1 VNERQTIAA
10 FFDIDGTL
18 VPSGSLEWRFVFYL
32 LSRGQLG
39 VRNALRW
46 LLNGVRRTRLGW
58 RAAIEENKFYL
69 AGLPESLE
77 VEWADSMAL
86 QHSIHKSIH
95 KSVYKMGPFSGEG
108 VQRIAWHQSLN
119 HRVFLVSGTLAP
131 LARAVANFLPGTVAV
146 VATELAESKQRAGE
160 HRGCAVWSGELCGE
174 HMVGAAKRRAV
185 QALAAKYSLNLDESY
200 AYGDSVADCAMLEC
214 VGHPEVV
221 NPSRRMALLAR
232 RRGWLVRH
240 WQEDGQQERRP
251 EDNERNQNASKI
263 MSAER
268 FSVPTAREQIR

>member
-1 VNERQTIAA
+1 MSQPQRIAA

-39 VRNALRW
+39 ARNALCW
-46 LLNGVRRTRLGW
+46 LLNGIRRTALGW

-69 AGLPESLE
+69 AGLPESLA

-86 QHSIHKSIH
+86 QHSIHKITL
-95 KSVYKMGPFSGEG
+95 FSYEG
-108 VQRIAWHQSLN
+108 MQRIAWHQSLN

-131 LARAVANFLPGTVAV
+131 LARAVANYLPGTVAV
-146 VATELAESKQRAGE
+146 VATELAECRQAVGKD
-160 HRGCAVWSGELCGE
+160 RGCALWSGELSGE

-185 QALAAKYSLNLDESY
+185 QALAAKYSLNLNESY
-200 AYGDSVADCAMLEC
+200 AYGDSVADCAVLEC
-214 VGHPEVV
+214 VGHPEMV

-232 RRGWLVRH
+232 RRGWPMRV
-240 WQEDGQQERRP
+240 WQGDGRAA
-251 EDNERNQNASKI
+251 NNARDENAPKI
-263 MSAER
+263 MAAEDL
-268 FSVPTAREQIR
+268 STPTARGQIR

>member
-1 VNERQTIAA
+1 MNERQTIAA

-39 VRNALRW
+39 ARNALRW
-46 LLNGVRRTRLGW
+46 LVNGIRRTPLGW
-58 RAAIEENKFYL
+58 RAAIKENKFYL
-69 AGLPESLE
+69 AGLPESLA

-86 QHSIHKSIH
+86 QHSIHKISL
-95 KSVYKMGPFSGEG
+95 FSYEG
-108 VQRIAWHQSLN
+108 MQRIAWHQSLN

>member
-1 VNERQTIAA
+1 MNERQTIAA

-69 AGLPESLE
+69 AGLPESLA

-95 KSVYKMGPFSGEG
+95 KSVHKMGPFSGEG

-214 VGHPEVV
+214 VGHPEMV
-221 NPSRRMALLAR
+221 NPSRSMALLAR
-232 RRGWLVRH
+232 RRGWPMRV
-240 WQEDGQQERRP
+240 WQGDGRAA
-251 EDNERNQNASKI
+251 NNARDENAPKI
-263 MSAER
+263 MAAENL
-268 FSVPTAREQIR
+268 STPTARGQIR

>member
-1 VNERQTIAA
+1 VSQPQRIAA

-39 VRNALRW
+39 ARNALCW
-46 LLNGVRRTRLGW
+46 LLNGIRRTAHGW

-69 AGLPESLE
+69 AGLPESLA

-86 QHSIHKSIH
+86 QHSIHKISL
-95 KSVYKMGPFSGEG
+95 FSYEG
-108 VQRIAWHQSLN
+108 MQRIAWHQSLN

-131 LARAVANFLPGTVAV
+131 LARAVANYLPGTLAV
-146 VATELAESKQRAGE
+146 VATELAECRQAADKHG
-160 HRGCAVWSGELCGE
+160 GCAVWSGELCGE

-221 NPSRRMALLAR
+221 NPSHQLALIAR
-232 RRGWLVRH
+232 RRGWPT
-240 WQEDGQQERRP
+240 RRWP
-251 EDNERNQNASKI
+251 AQHNARNQNAPKI
-263 MSAER
+263 MAAER
-268 FSVPTAREQIR
+268 FSVPTVREQIR